1 MSIGFSISLP
11 AYKVDIA
18 KDFTIG
24 FQLHVNW
31 IPPLIPPGATG
42 APENGSLGKKCGC
55 SCAHCRHTN
64 TFQSRK
70 IFCFQNVSALPQTLL
85 ALGCKTRRN
94 TFGPDWFHPFNSK
107 GKVFTWPA
115 LSKII
120 TTIQQ
125 TVVRCHWKS
134 NLIWRSKFNGE
145 FKEES
150 VYEMGSISFNGSY
163 NR

>member
-1 MSIGFSISLP
+1 MNWCAIGC
-11 AYKVDIA
+11 
-18 KDFTIG
+18 
-24 FQLHVNW
+24 QLHVNW

-42 APENGSLGKKCGC
+42 APENGSLDYLGKKCGC

-150 VYEMGSISFNGSY
+150 VYEMGSINFNGSY